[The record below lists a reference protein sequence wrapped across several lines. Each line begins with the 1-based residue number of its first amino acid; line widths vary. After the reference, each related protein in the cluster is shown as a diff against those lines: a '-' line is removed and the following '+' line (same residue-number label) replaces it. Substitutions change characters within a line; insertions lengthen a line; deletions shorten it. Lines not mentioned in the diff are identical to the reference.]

1 MLETR
6 TNAEYLHGVAQIN
19 AVKGLILLPDNWLC
33 PLGICFKHGLYV
45 GINGYTN
52 YAYHQTFNLEQWSEI
67 EQVGAVFLPAAD
79 KRYSGV
85 QVNSTE
91 FGYYWTSSKKYS
103 YQSYCLYFHAEELK
117 ISFYQDNHIGS
128 SVRLVK
134 DVVTE

>member
-1 MLETR
+1 M
-6 TNAEYLHGVAQIN
+6 
-19 AVKGLILLPDNWLC
+19 
-33 PLGICFKHGLYV
+33 
-45 GINGYTN
+45 
-52 YAYHQTFNLEQWSEI
+52 EQA
-67 EQVGAVFLPAAD
+67 GAVFLTAAD
-79 KRYSGV
+79 TRYSGV
-85 QVNSTE
+85 QVTSTE